1 MLSIAIS
8 NAQPERTTSD
18 ANCDKTKKR
27 NRMKPSTSSN
37 LLLAREAV
45 NDLTIDGKFEPTKSM
60 IDRLIEGHYYDDLSD

>member
-1 MLSIAIS
+1 MHSLSAQLVMPIAIK
-8 NAQPERTTSD
+8 Q
-18 ANCDKTKKR
+18 KKR

>member
-1 MLSIAIS
+1 
-8 NAQPERTTSD
+8 
-18 ANCDKTKKR
+18 
-27 NRMKPSTSSN
+27 MKPSTSSN